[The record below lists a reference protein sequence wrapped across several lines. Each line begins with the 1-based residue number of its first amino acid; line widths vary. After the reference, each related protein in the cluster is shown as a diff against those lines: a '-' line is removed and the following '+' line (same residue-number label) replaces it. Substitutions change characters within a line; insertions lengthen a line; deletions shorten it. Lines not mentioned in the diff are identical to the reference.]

1 MAIRSWTRLAA
12 ACAFCALAASAGRAQ
27 ETDAGPAELP
37 DIDVIGVT
45 PLAGAGLPIDK
56 VPYNVQAAEPGAFE
70 TEGSLTLYDFVE
82 RSFAGA
88 SAVDLQNNPYQR
100 NFNYRGFVAGPLL
113 GESVGIA
120 AFQNGV
126 RINDPFGDVVQ
137 SDLFPEMAIR
147 GIELGNANPAFGFNA
162 LGGALVLLT
171 HDGATFQGAEL
182 SQSGGSFGRLRT
194 TARAGVDSGDFN
206 LFAAYQHDREDGWRD
221 ASPSQLDRFFAAGGA
236 DGENGSVRV
245 NLSWASTD
253 LIGNGLAP
261 IELYDI
267 RPESIFTNP
276 DRTQNRNVL
285 ISARGE
291 AWIAEN
297 VAIQANAY
305 YRRLNRD
312 TLNGDEIDAGACE
325 DDDNEGYI
333 CGEAEEDDDDDDAN
347 GDETVMRDDDND
359 RDNDDGDG
367 NGGGNG
373 RANGGDDDDD
383 EEEDEEEF
391 VFYDRS
397 GNPIPAIPL
406 TGDMNV
412 YGALNTSETESTA
425 YGASVQA
432 LIETPLGGMDN
443 QFVFGAGVDMG
454 ETEFRNAQ
462 ELGEL
467 RFGDRAVIPRSDG
480 MSGLYVAARPEDG
493 DNGNGEADNDEDEGV
508 CVERGGEELCRVD
521 TAPVNLLAE
530 NKYYRVYASD
540 TLDLGRGLS
549 VTGSVAANIAKIILK
564 DRSVFLGEP
573 QDRLT
578 GSHDY
583 TAINPGIGAAWSMP
597 GSDVTLFGGYRQSNR
612 APSPAEL
619 SCADEN
625 DPCNLPNAFV
635 ADPPLDQ
642 VISRTFEAG
651 ARGSIPRGGMGGLT
665 SIDWTVSAF
674 RATNSDDIV
683 FLTKRPETG
692 GGISSGFFQN
702 VSETRRQGVEVK
714 LRGDAGPVKW
724 RVNYGYVDA
733 TFQSSFTVFAENHPR
748 ADRGGIEVRPGDKI
762 PGVPEHSLNL
772 GIDTEPFD
780 GLRIGPSMIYRSGV
794 YYRGDEANL
803 ASPTDGYTV
812 VNLDASYR
820 ITDWIEAFGRVEN
833 LFDRKY
839 RTFGIF
845 GEAAEMEDGELEV
858 EAPIHEL
865 KHQDNAVLDPR
876 FISPGQPLAAFV
888 GVRLRLN

>member
-12 ACAFCALAASAGRAQ
+12 TCAFCALAAHQARAQ
-27 ETDAGPAELP
+27 EADAGPAELP

-171 HDGATFQGAEL
+171 HDGTTFQGAEL

-194 TARAGVDSGDFN
+194 TARAGMDSGDFN

-221 ASPSQLDRFFAAGGA
+221 ASPSQLDRFFAAAGA
-236 DGENGSVRV
+236 DGENGSMRV

-285 ISARGE
+285 ISASGE

-297 VAIQANAY
+297 IAVQANAY

-312 TLNGDEIDAGACE
+312 TLNGDEVDAGACE

-333 CGEAEEDDDDDDAN
+333 CGEAEEDDDDGDAN
-347 GDETVMRDDDND
+347 GDETAMRDDDND
-359 RDNDDGDG
+359 HDD
-367 NGGGNG
+367 
-373 RANGGDDDDD
+373 
-383 EEEDEEEF
+383 EEDEEEF
-391 VFYDRS
+391 VFYDRN

-406 TGDMNV
+406 TGGMNV

-443 QFVFGAGVDMG
+443 QFVFGVGADMG
-454 ETEFRNAQ
+454 ETEFQNAQ

-480 MSGLYVAARPEDG
+480 MSGLYVAARPEDDDDDDE
-493 DNGNGEADNDEDEGV
+493 DNGNGEADNGEDEGV
-508 CVERGGEELCRVD
+508 CIERGGEELCRVD
-521 TAPVNLLAE
+521 TAPVNLVAE

-549 VTGSVAANIAKIILK
+549 VTGSVAANIAKIVLK

-583 TAINPGIGAAWSMP
+583 TAVNPAIGAAWSMP
-597 GSDVTLFGGYRQSNR
+597 DSDVTLFGGYRQSNR

-733 TFQSSFTVFAENHPR
+733 TFQSSFTVFAENHPL

-820 ITDWIEAFGRVEN
+820 ITDWIEAFGRIEN

-858 EAPIHEL
+858 EVPIHEL

>member
-12 ACAFCALAASAGRAQ
+12 ACAFCALGAHEAQ
-27 ETDAGPAELP
+27 AQGADAGPADLP

-56 VPYNVQAAEPGAFE
+56 VPYSVQTADPGEFE

-171 HDGATFQGAEL
+171 HDGSTFRGAEL

-194 TARAGVDSGDFN
+194 AARAGMDSGDVN

-236 DGENGSVRV
+236 DGENGSMRV
-245 NLSWASTD
+245 DLSWARTD

-276 DRTQNRNVL
+276 DRTENRNFL

-291 AWIAEN
+291 AWIADN
-297 VAIQANAY
+297 IAIQANAW

-333 CGEAEEDDDDDDAN
+333 CGEAEDDDD
-347 GDETVMRDDDND
+347 
-359 RDNDDGDG
+359 
-367 NGGGNG
+367 GNG
-373 RANGGDDDDD
+373 RGGGKNGNED
-383 EEEDEEEF
+383 EEGEEADEEEF
-391 VFYDRS
+391 VFYDLS
-397 GNPIPAIPL
+397 GNPIPAVSL

-443 QFVFGAGVDMG
+443 QLVFGVGVDTG

-462 ELGEL
+462 EIGEL
-467 RFGDRAVIPRSDG
+467 RFGDRAVVPRSDG
-480 MSGLYVAARPEDG
+480 MDGLYVAARPG
-493 DNGNGEADNDEDEGV
+493 DDDDNNGNGEADNDEDEGV
-508 CVERGGEELCRVD
+508 CVDRDDKELCRVD
-521 TAPVNLLAE
+521 TAPVNLVAE

-540 TLDLGRGLS
+540 TLDVGRGLS
-549 VTGSVAANIAKIILK
+549 VTGSVAANIAKIVLK
-564 DRSVFLGEP
+564 DRSMFLGEA

-583 TAINPGIGAAWSMP
+583 TGINPAIGAAWSMP
-597 GSDVTLFGGYRQSNR
+597 DTEVTLFGGYRQSNR
-612 APSPAEL
+612 VPSPAEL

-651 ARGSIPRGGMGGLT
+651 ARGSVPRGGMGGLT

-674 RATNSDDIV
+674 RSTNSDDIV

-702 VSETRRQGVEVK
+702 VSETRRQGMEVR
-714 LRGDAGPVKW
+714 LSGEAGPVEW

-733 TFQSSFTVFAENHPR
+733 TFQSSFTVFAENHPQ

-772 GIDTEPFD
+772 GLDIEPLD
-780 GLRIGPSMIYRSGV
+780 GMRVGPSMVYRSGV

-820 ITDWIEAFGRVEN
+820 ITDWIELFGRVEN
-833 LFDRKY
+833 LFDREY
-839 RTFGIF
+839 HTFGIF

-858 EAPIHEL
+858 EVPIHEL
-865 KHQDNAVLDPR
+865 KHQDNAVIDPR
-876 FISPGQPLAAFV
+876 FISPGQPVAAFV
-888 GVRLRLN
+888 GLRLRLN

>member
-1 MAIRSWTRLAA
+1 MTIHSWIRLAA
-12 ACAFCALAASAGRAQ
+12 ACAFCAPVAHEALAQ
-27 ETDAGPAELP
+27 EAGAEPAELP
-37 DIDVIGVT
+37 DIEVIGVT

-56 VPYNVQAAEPGAFE
+56 VPYSVQTAEPGEFE
-70 TEGSLTLYDFVE
+70 TESALTLYDFVE

-120 AFQNGV
+120 AFQSGV

-194 TARAGVDSGDFN
+194 VARAGMDSGGFN

-236 DGENGSVRV
+236 DGENGSMRV
-245 NLSWASTD
+245 NLSYAATD

-276 DRTQNRNVL
+276 DRTENRNFL
-285 ISARGE
+285 ISTHGE
-291 AWIAEN
+291 AWIAEDI
-297 VAIQANAY
+297 AIQANAY

-325 DDDNEGYI
+325 DDDNEGYV
-333 CGEAEEDDDDDDAN
+333 CGEAE
-347 GDETVMRDDDND
+347 
-359 RDNDDGDG
+359 
-367 NGGGNG
+367 
-373 RANGGDDDDD
+373 DDDD
-383 EEEDEEEF
+383 ENGGENGHAHDGEDEEDEEDEEEF
-391 VFYDRS
+391 VFYDRN

-443 QFVFGAGVDMG
+443 QFVFGVGVDMG
-454 ETEFRNAQ
+454 ETEFQNAQ
-462 ELGEL
+462 EIGEL

-480 MSGLYVAARPEDG
+480 MSGLYVAARPED
-493 DNGNGEADNDEDEGV
+493 DDDHDHDDDDDRNGNGEADNHEGEDEGV
-508 CVERGGEELCRVD
+508 CVDHGDEELCRID
-521 TAPVNLLAE
+521 TAPVNLAAE
-530 NKYYRVYASD
+530 NKYFRVYASD

-549 VTGSVAANIAKIILK
+549 VTGSVAANIAKIVLK

-583 TAINPGIGAAWSMP
+583 TGINPAIGAAWSMP

-612 APSPAEL
+612 VPSPAEL

-651 ARGSIPRGGMGGLT
+651 ARGSVPRGGTGGLT

-674 RATNSDDIV
+674 RSTNSDDIV

-702 VSETRRQGVEVK
+702 VSETRRQGVELR
-714 LRGDAGPVKW
+714 LRGDAGPMKW

-733 TFQSSFTVFAENHPR
+733 TFQSSFTVFAENHPQ
-748 ADRGGIEVRPGDKI
+748 AEMGGIEVRPGDKI

-772 GIDTEPFD
+772 GVDIEPLD
-780 GLRIGPSMIYRSGV
+780 GMRIGPSMVYRSGV

-820 ITDWIEAFGRVEN
+820 ITDWIELFGRVEN
-833 LFDRKY
+833 VFDNKY
-839 RTFGIF
+839 HTFGIF

-858 EAPIHEL
+858 EVPIHEL
-865 KHQDNAVLDPR
+865 KHQDYAVTDPR
-876 FISPGQPLAAFV
+876 FISPGQPVAAFV